1 VNITREERNINMNE
15 EKIQLIVKIVGGA
28 AVTTAIAF
36 VVVKWLRKPKRLVTK
51 YIFFFIK
58 SELKISF
65 IF

>member
-1 VNITREERNINMNE
+1 MNE
-15 EKIQLIVKIVGGA
+15 EKIQLIVKIVGGT
-28 AVTTAIAF
+28 AVATAIAF

>member
-51 YIFFFIK
+51 YFFFL
-58 SELKISF
+58 LKAN
-65 IF
+65 